1 MRFLILFALLTTS
14 GFAPLGHAAEVL
26 PNGVRID
33 EIPSS
38 DDRFELIVG
47 YQAGIRSETRGLSG
61 LSSIV
66 GHFLASSVPARSIAV
81 AAYGAGGEVE
91 FLNEV
96 DRTAL
101 RVAVPAWAKP
111 MILDQITA
119 YLEQSPIA
127 NSDLVARVVSAAL
140 QGAGERDSQFR
151 AKVQDEIRVGLLGSH
166 PYHHRPEGWK
176 SDLEQ
181 ITAEDIAQFFAENC
195 GTDRAFVLATAPFPN
210 ELRERISGVKSRAS
224 RKLHESTIRV
234 IRAERSLRFASEESP
249 GAVILAAPVQ
259 GVFFQ

>member
-1 MRFLILFALLTTS
+1 MVFMRFFFVFTLLTAS

-81 AAYGAGGEVE
+81 AAYGAGGEIE
-91 FLNEV
+91 FLNEL

-101 RVAVPAWAKP
+101 RVSVPAWAKS
-111 MILDQITA
+111 MILDQVA
-119 YLEQSPIA
+119 PFLDQSPA
-127 NSDLVARVVSAAL
+127 NNSELIARVLSAAL

-151 AKVQDEIRVGLLGSH
+151 AKVLDEIRIGLVGSH
-166 PYHHRPEGWK
+166 PYHHRPDGWK

-181 ITAEDIAQFFAENC
+181 VT
-195 GTDRAFVLATAPFPN
+195 
-210 ELRERISGVKSRAS
+210 
-224 RKLHESTIRV
+224 
-234 IRAERSLRFASEESP
+234 
-249 GAVILAAPVQ
+249 
-259 GVFFQ
+259 